1 MTGRKKLPSKDEM
14 TDDLNKDKKFQF
26 VERELPRKKFH
37 YMGIGFHDKYYDA
50 LAKAAEIEPVKPVI
64 IKMFEK
70 GLCLSLFDYEAFRND
85 AFKVID
91 DENFII
97 VPGDQQ
103 QLV

>member
-1 MTGRKKLPSKDEM
+1 MTGSKELPTKEEM
-14 TDDLNKDKKFQF
+14 VEDLNNDKQLQF

-37 YMGIGFHDKYYDA
+37 YMGIGFHDKYYNA
-50 LAKAAEIEPVKPVI
+50 LATVGELEPVKPYV

-70 GLCLSLFDYEAFRND
+70 GLCLSLFDYECFRRE

-97 VPGDQQ
+97 VSNDQ
-103 QLV
+103 